1 MFVCIC
7 NGITEGQIRA
17 AIEEGACSV
26 HELGARLGV
35 ASGCGCCAEFAASL
49 LSESRPSES
58 ESCVA
63 RVPA

>member
-7 NGITEGQIRA
+7 NGITERQIRA
-17 AIEEGACSV
+17 AIDEGASSV
-26 HELGARLGV
+26 PELAARLGV

-49 LSESRPSES
+49 ISESRAGEAVDSS
-58 ESCVA
+58 L

>member
-17 AIEEGACSV
+17 AIDEGACSV
-26 HELGARLGV
+26 HDLGARLGV

-49 LSESRPSES
+49 ISESRQSES
-58 ESCVA
+58 QSCA
-63 RVPA
+63 ASLPG